1 MQAQIIAKFEL
12 AKKQITRVITMLES
26 DGDWKEVHKRI
37 GIAVR
42 ELGQAT
48 RLLAVHH
55 LEVCILER
63 HQRLN
68 LPIVHKDVEE
78 ITRIYRY
85 LN

>member
-12 AKKQITRVITMLES
+12 AKKQITKVITILES
-26 DGDWKEVHKRI
+26 DGDWEEMHKRI
-37 GIAVR
+37 GMAVR

-48 RLLAVHH
+48 RLLAIYH

-63 HQRLN
+63 HQKLN
-68 LPIVHKDVEE
+68 LPFVNEDVEE
-78 ITRIYRY
+78 ITKTYKY